1 MPMKWIGPTAALA
14 LALLAQQRLAHGT
27 PPLEI
32 GALFLIAVGL
42 AIRYF
47 PPWEAEVSR
56 TNGSGHPAPP
66 AQEGEPPYVGEKP
79 GEESSPTAQESTQR
93 IRRGLL
99 VAAWLA
105 QAGVLILA
113 AGEKGW
119 PWDGLLWGLSLLAF
133 MGALVDRDWWQDLQP
148 FTRQEILALG
158 IVLGLAIFARVYN
171 LGHLPPAIHGD
182 EAQFG
187 LNARTIL
194 HGEQPTLFAVGWYQ
208 FPIASFA
215 AQAGIMRLF
224 GDDIAGLRL
233 SSALFG
239 ALTLLPVYLLARS
252 MFDRRVAL
260 ASAALMAVGHWSVHF
275 SRLGINNIQATF
287 FAAWAVYLAWRALR
301 TQHRLD
307 YALTGLALG
316 LGLYTYYAARLMP
329 LIVGA
334 VLGLAGWRNRRQW
347 RHYVPRLLALVI
359 AGTLT
364 IAPQVVYFAKH
375 PEPLVSRQRGV
386 FLFNNL
392 PHLESAYHTD
402 DWGEILRQ
410 QAIRSLLVFNARGDS
425 SGQYGFDEP
434 MLDKLTAGLLVVG
447 LGLSLWRL
455 PQGGHWVLHLW
466 FWPHLLL
473 GSILTVDAPFVPRL
487 AALMPVPFIWAGVAL
502 GGWWKLLPSP
512 RRLSLPRGLSL
523 PGEGGAGGGVCP
535 KTEIHPAVQRHS
547 LLTEARQSI
556 FSGKA
561 LRELLALIPAFA
573 LLALVGWN
581 NYDAYVNRYIRQRR
595 PTQDS
600 TQAAHLMATL
610 PPSTQIYLMGT
621 PNIYAGFGTFRFE
634 APNAKVWDVVNV
646 TDWVPLRQ
654 LDPPD
659 ALFLLWPSH
668 LDRLP
673 YLRSVYPGGNYQSY
687 LDQNGTL
694 MFATYF
700 VPSQVMRQ
708 RQGLAAHIYPAG
720 QREGGSLEL
729 AVPANPHPPL
739 PQSGRDIVWQGTLW
753 LPEDGPR
760 QFCLPYAPEPG
771 SGGAHLQ
778 IDSTRIDV
786 PGADKSCDGLAL
798 ALDLPAGPHPIEVR
812 TTLPG
817 EREAL
822 QLYWRQDGEAW
833 EAVPR
838 YLLWDEVWSGGLL
851 GVFEQEGTLLRREI
865 APLIAY
871 RDFTRE
877 LAGPI
882 RATWTGCLAVDNPGG
897 YEFRIRSFDGARLI
911 VDGQLLIDDDHHK
924 TLGEGVVRVVLGAG
938 GHSVRLETLFTDGP
952 RWLEW
957 YWRPLGSGSEWAL
970 VPPEVLRP
978 DPNCVQ

>member
-1 MPMKWIGPTAALA
+1 MPMKWIGTTAALA
-14 LALLAQQRLAHGT
+14 LALLAQQRLAHSA
-27 PPLEI
+27 PPLEV

-47 PPWEAEVSR
+47 PDWEAEDSCL
-56 TNGSGHPAPP
+56 TPP
-66 AQEGEPPYVGEKP
+66 ARGAPSARGGEGRARQK
-79 GEESSPTAQESTQR
+79 STQR

-99 VAAWLA
+99 VTTWLA

-113 AGEKGW
+113 AGEMGW

-133 MGALVDRDWWQDLQP
+133 LGTLVDRDWWQGLQP
-148 FTRQEILALG
+148 FTRQEILTLG
-158 IVLGLAIFARVYN
+158 MVLGLALFARGYD

-187 LNARTIL
+187 LNARTVL

-208 FPIASFA
+208 FPIVSFA

-260 ASAALMAVGHWSVHF
+260 ASAALMAVGHWPVHF
-275 SRLGINNIQATF
+275 GRLGINNIQATF

-334 VLGLAGWRNRRQW
+334 VLGLAVWRNRSRWRQ
-347 RHYVPRLLALVI
+347 YLPGLLALVI

-364 IAPQVVYFAKH
+364 IAPQLVYFAKH

-410 QAIRSLLVFNARGDS
+410 QALRSLLVFNARGDS

-473 GSILTVDAPFVPRL
+473 GSVLTVDAPFVPRL
-487 AALMPVPFIWAGVAL
+487 AVLMPLPFIWAGVAL

-512 RRLSLPRGLSL
+512 HGGGPWGDGQPVRQALLPSPHR
-523 PGEGGAGGGVCP
+523 GGAGGEVCP
-535 KTEIHPAVQRHS
+535 PTEIGPASQRHG
-547 LLTEARQSI
+547 LLTKARQSI
-556 FSGKA
+556 FNGKA
-561 LRELLALIPAFA
+561 LRGLLAFIPAVA
-573 LLALVGWN
+573 LLILVGWN

-595 PTQDS
+595 PTLDS
-600 TQAAHLMATL
+600 TQAAHLMAAL

-621 PNIYAGFGTFRFE
+621 PNMYADFGTFLFE

-646 TDWVPLRQ
+646 ADWVPLRQ
-654 LDPPD
+654 PDPPD
-659 ALFLLWPSH
+659 VLFLLWPSH

-673 YLRSVYPGGNYQSY
+673 YLQSIYPEGNYQSY
-687 LDQNGTL
+687 LDQNGHL
-694 MFATYF
+694 MFATYS
-700 VPSQVMRQ
+700 VPAQVIRQ
-708 RQGLAAHIYPAG
+708 RQGLAAAMDSAG
-720 QREGGSLEL
+720 QREEESLEPTD
-729 AVPANPHPPL
+729 PANPHPHSL
-739 PQSGRDIVWQGTLW
+739 RGGIDKNVVWHGTLW
-753 LPEDGPR
+753 LPDEGSR
-760 QFCLPYAPEPG
+760 QFCLPYAAGQG
-771 SGGAHLQ
+771 SGRAYLQ
-778 IDSTRIDV
+778 IDSTRIDA

-798 ALDLPAGPHPIEVR
+798 DLDLPAGPHPIEVR
-812 TTLPG
+812 TTMPG
-817 EREAL
+817 EGETV
-822 QLYWRQDGEAW
+822 QLHWRQDGEAW

-838 YLLWDEVWSGGLL
+838 YLLWNQVWPGGLL

-865 APLIAY
+865 APIIAY

-877 LAGPI
+877 LAGPVQ
-882 RATWTGCLAVDNPGG
+882 ATWTGCLEADTPGR
-897 YEFRIRSFDGARLI
+897 YAFRVRSFDGARLI
-911 VDGQLLIDDDHHK
+911 VDGQLLIEDNHRRA
-924 TLGEGVVRVVLGAG
+924 LGEEVAYLDLGVG
-938 GHSVRLETLFTDGP
+938 GHPVRLEALFTDGP

-957 YWRPLGSGSEWAL
+957 YWQPSDSGSEWTL

>member
-1 MPMKWIGPTAALA
+1 MPMKWIGATAALA
-14 LALLAQQRLAHGT
+14 LALLAQQRLGHNA
-27 PPLEI
+27 PPLEV
-32 GALFLIAVGL
+32 GALFLSAVGL

-47 PPWEAEVSR
+47 PTWEAEVSR
-56 TNGSGHPAPP
+56 INGAGHPAPP
-66 AQEGEPPYVGEKP
+66 VREGAPPYVGEEP
-79 GEESSPTAQESTQR
+79 REESPPVAHESKQK

-99 VAAWLA
+99 VTAWLA

-113 AGEKGW
+113 AGEVGW

-133 MGALVDRDWWQDLQP
+133 LGALVDRDWWQGLQP

-158 IVLGLAIFARVYN
+158 IVLGMAIFARVYN

-187 LNARTIL
+187 LNARSIL
-194 HGEQPTLFAVGWYQ
+194 YGEQPTLFAVGWYQ
-208 FPIASFA
+208 FPIGSFA

-239 ALTLLPVYLLARS
+239 TLTLLPVYLLARS
-252 MFDRRVAL
+252 LFDRRVAL
-260 ASAALMAVGHWSVHF
+260 ASAALMAVGHWSIHF

-329 LIVGA
+329 FIVGA
-334 VLGLAGWRNRRQW
+334 ILGVAVWRNRGQW
-347 RHYVPRLLALVI
+347 RQYVPGLLALVI

-364 IAPQVVYFAKH
+364 VAPQLVYFARH

-392 PHLESAYHTD
+392 PHLESAYYTS

-410 QAIRSLLVFNARGDS
+410 QTIRSLLVFNAHGDS

-455 PQGGHWVLHLW
+455 SQGGHWVLHLW

-487 AALMPVPFIWAGVAL
+487 AVLMPVPFIWAGVAL
-502 GGWWKLLPSP
+502 GGWWRQIAEQL
-512 RRLSLPRGLSL
+512 
-523 PGEGGAGGGVCP
+523 
-535 KTEIHPAVQRHS
+535 
-547 LLTEARQSI
+547 QSI

-561 LRELLALIPAFA
+561 LRELLALIPALA

-600 TQAAHLMATL
+600 TQAARLMATL
-610 PPSTQIYLMGT
+610 PPSTQVYLMGT
-621 PNIYAGFGTFRFE
+621 PNMYADFGTFRFE
-634 APNAKVWDVVNV
+634 APNATVWDVFNV

-654 LDPPD
+654 PDPPD
-659 ALFLLWPSH
+659 VLLLLWPSH

-673 YLRSVYPGGNYQSY
+673 YLRNVYPDGDYQSY
-687 LDQNGTL
+687 PDQNGTL
-694 MFATYF
+694 MFATYV
-700 VPSQVMRQ
+700 VPARIIRQ
-708 RQGLAAHIYPAG
+708 RQGLAARIVPAG
-720 QREGGSLEL
+720 QREERSWEP
-729 AVPANPHPPL
+729 ADPANPHSHSL
-739 PQSGRDIVWQGTLW
+739 QEGIDKNVVWRGTLW
-753 LPEDGPR
+753 LPDDGLR
-760 QFCLPYAPEPG
+760 QFCLPYSPG
-771 SGGAHLQ
+771 EGSSGAYLQ
-778 IDSTRIDV
+778 IDSTRVEV
-786 PGADKSCDGLAL
+786 PHRDESCGGLAL
-798 ALDLPAGPHPIEVR
+798 DLDLPAGPHPIEAR

-817 EREAL
+817 GGETV
-822 QLYWRQDGEAW
+822 QLYWRQNGEAW
-833 EAVPR
+833 EALPH
-838 YLLWDEVWSGGLL
+838 YLLWDQVWSGGLL
-851 GVFEQEGTLLRREI
+851 GVFEQEGTPLRREI

-877 LAGPI
+877 LAGSVQ
-882 RATWTGCLAVDNPGG
+882 AVWTGCLATDKPGE
-897 YEFRIRSFDGARLI
+897 YEFRVRSFDGAHLM

-924 TLGEGVVRVVLGAG
+924 TLGEGVARANLGAG
-938 GHSVRLETLFTDGP
+938 GHPVRLEALFTDGP

-957 YWRPLGSGSEWAL
+957 YWRPPGSGSEWAL
-970 VPPEVLRP
+970 VPPEVLAP
-978 DPNCVQ
+978 DPSCAQ

>member
-1 MPMKWIGPTAALA
+1 MPVKWIGPTAALA
-14 LALLAQQRLAHGT
+14 LALLAQQRLGHNA
-27 PPLEI
+27 PSLEV

-47 PPWEAEVSR
+47 PDWETEDSR
-56 TNGSGHPAPP
+56 LMRAGRPAPP
-66 AQEGEPPYVGEKP
+66 VQGAPSARGGERHVGQK
-79 GEESSPTAQESTQR
+79 SAQR
-93 IRRGLL
+93 IRRWLL

-113 AGEKGW
+113 ASEEGW
-119 PWDGLLWGLSLLAF
+119 PWDGLLWGFSLLALLV
-133 MGALVDRDWWQDLQP
+133 ALVDRDWWQGMQP
-148 FTRQEILALG
+148 FTQVEILALG
-158 IVLGLAIFARVYN
+158 VVLGLGLFARVYH

-215 AQAGIMRLF
+215 AQAGVMRLF

-260 ASAALMAVGHWSVHF
+260 ASAALMAVGHWPVHF

-287 FAAWAVYLAWRALR
+287 FAAWAVYLAWRALH

-329 LIVGA
+329 LIVG
-334 VLGLAGWRNRRQW
+334 VMFGLAAWRNRGQW
-347 RHYVPRLLALVI
+347 RQYVPGLLALVI

-364 IAPQVVYFAKH
+364 IAPQLVYFVKH

-410 QAIRSLLVFNARGDS
+410 QTIRSLLVFNARGDS

-447 LGLSLWRL
+447 LGLSLRRL
-455 PQGGHWVLHLW
+455 PQGGHGVLHLW

-487 AALMPVPFIWAGVAL
+487 VVLMPVPFIWAGVAL

-512 RRLSLPRGLSL
+512 IRLSLPRGLSL
-523 PGEGGAGGGVCP
+523 PGEGGTTRGGLRP
-535 KTEIHPAVQRHS
+535 PTEIGPAGQRHS
-547 LLTEARQSI
+547 LLAKARQSI
-556 FSGKA
+556 FNGKA
-561 LRELLALIPAFA
+561 LRGLLAFIPVIA

-595 PTQDS
+595 PTLDS
-600 TQAAHLMATL
+600 TQAAHLMAAL
-610 PPSTQIYLMGT
+610 PASTQVYLMGT
-621 PNIYAGFGTFRFE
+621 PNMYADFGTFRFE
-634 APNAKVWDVVNV
+634 APHATVWDVVNV
-646 TDWVPLRQ
+646 TGWVPLRQ
-654 LDPPD
+654 PDPPD
-659 ALFLLWPSH
+659 VLFLLWPSH

-673 YLRSVYPGGNYQSY
+673 YLQSVYPEGNYQPY
-687 LDQNGTL
+687 LDQNGHL
-694 MFATYF
+694 MFATYS
-700 VPSQVMRQ
+700 VPAQVIRQ
-708 RQGLAAHIYPAG
+708 RQGLAAHIVPAG
-720 QREGGSLEL
+720 QQEEGSLEP
-729 AVPANPHPPL
+729 ADPANPHPYSL
-739 PQSGRDIVWQGTLW
+739 QGGMDKNVAWHGTLW

-760 QFCLPYAPEPG
+760 QFCLPYAAGQG
-771 SGGAHLQ
+771 SGGAYLQ
-778 IDSTRIDV
+778 IDSTRIGA
-786 PGADKSCDGLAL
+786 PGADKSCGGLAL
-798 ALDLPAGPHPIEVR
+798 DLDLPAGPHPIEAR
-812 TTLPG
+812 TTMPG
-817 EREAL
+817 EGEAL

-838 YLLWDEVWSGGLL
+838 YLLWDRVWSGGLL
-851 GVFEQEGTLLRREI
+851 GVFEQEGTPLRREI

-877 LAGPI
+877 LAGPVQ
-882 RATWTGCLAVDNPGG
+882 ATWTGCLAADTPGR
-897 YEFRIRSFDGARLI
+897 YAFRVRSFDGARLI
-911 VDGQLLIDDDHHK
+911 VDGQLLIEDNHRRALREEVAYLD
-924 TLGEGVVRVVLGAG
+924 LGVG
-938 GHSVRLETLFTDGP
+938 GHPVRLEALFTDGP

-957 YWRPLGSGSEWAL
+957 YWQPPDSGSEWAL

>member
-14 LALLAQQRLAHGT
+14 LALLAQQRLAHSA
-27 PPLEI
+27 PPLEV

-47 PPWEAEVSR
+47 PIWEAEVSR
-56 TNGSGHPAPP
+56 IDGSGHPAPCT
-66 AQEGEPPYVGEKP
+66 QEGESPYIGAEP
-79 GEESSPTAQESTQR
+79 REESSPTAQKSTQR

-99 VAAWLA
+99 VTAWLA
-105 QAGVLILA
+105 QAVVLILA
-113 AGEKGW
+113 ADEVGW

-133 MGALVDRDWWQDLQP
+133 LGALVDRDWWQGLQP
-148 FTRQEILALG
+148 FTWQEILTLG
-158 IVLGLAIFARVYN
+158 MVLGLAIFARVYN

-194 HGEQPTLFAVGWYQ
+194 HGKQPTLFAVGWYQ

-287 FAAWAVYLAWRALR
+287 FAAWAVYLVWRALR

-316 LGLYTYYAARLMP
+316 LGLYAYYAARLMP
-329 LIVGA
+329 LIVGG
-334 VLGLAGWRNRRQW
+334 VIGLAVWRNRGQW
-347 RHYVPRLLALVI
+347 RHYVPGLLALVI

-455 PQGGHWVLHLW
+455 PQGGHWVLHVW

-473 GSILTVDAPFVPRL
+473 GSMLTVDAPFVPRL
-487 AALMPVPFIWAGVAL
+487 AVLMPVPFIWAGVAL
-502 GGWWKLLPSP
+502 GGWWRPMAE
-512 RRLSLPRGLSL
+512 RL
-523 PGEGGAGGGVCP
+523 
-535 KTEIHPAVQRHS
+535 
-547 LLTEARQSI
+547 QSI

-595 PTQDS
+595 PTLDS
-600 TQAAHLMATL
+600 TQAAHLMANL
-610 PPSTQIYLMGT
+610 PTSTQVYLMGT

-654 LDPPD
+654 SDPPD

-673 YLRSVYPGGNYQSY
+673 YLRNVYPDGDYQSY
-687 LDQNGTL
+687 PDQSGTL

-700 VPSQVMRQ
+700 VPAQVIRQ
-708 RQGLAAHIYPAG
+708 RQGLVSRIVPAG
-720 QREGGSLEL
+720 QLEEGSLEP
-729 AVPANPHPPL
+729 ADPANPHPHS
-739 PQSGRDIVWQGTLW
+739 PQGDIHKNVAWHGTLW

-760 QFCLPYAPEPG
+760 QFCLPYAPEQG

-778 IDSTRIDV
+778 IDSTRIDI

-798 ALDLPAGPHPIEVR
+798 ALDLPAGPHPIEAR
-812 TTLPG
+812 ITLPG
-817 EREAL
+817 GGETL
-822 QLYWRQDGEAW
+822 QLYWRLEGEAW

-865 APLIAY
+865 TPLIAY
-871 RDFTRE
+871 RDFTRK
-877 LAGPI
+877 LAGSVQ
-882 RATWTGCLAVDNPGG
+882 AVWTGCLATDKLGE
-897 YEFRIRSFDGARLI
+897 YEFRVRSFDRARLML
-911 VDGQLLIDDDHHK
+911 DGQLLIDDDHHK
-924 TLGEGVVRVVLGAG
+924 TLGEGVAHVVLGAG

-970 VPPEVLRP
+970 VPPEVLVP
-978 DPNCVQ
+978 DPSCAQ